1 MRALWLLI
9 KAITAI
15 ALIFAGAV
23 FALRNDQLLNVDF
36 ILFQSVNI
44 SLGLWLLI
52 FLALGA
58 FLGMLASS
66 LIIASYRRTLARLK
80 KEAQVKNLSQRHKKE
95 IIES

>member
-1 MRALWLLI
+1 VRTIWLLI

-23 FALRNDQLLNVDF
+23 FALRNDQLLSVDF

-52 FLALGA
+52 FLALGV

-66 LIIASYRRTLARLK
+66 LIIAFYRRKLARLR
-80 KEAQVKNLSQRHKKE
+80 KETQERDSSEKLKPKT
-95 IIES
+95 

>member
-1 MRALWLLI
+1 VRTIWLLI
-9 KAITAI
+9 KALTAI

-52 FLALGA
+52 FLALGV

-66 LIIASYRRTLARLK
+66 LIIASYRRKLERLK
-80 KEAQVKNLSQRHKKE
+80 KETQERDSSEKLKPKA
-95 IIES
+95 

>member
-1 MRALWLLI
+1 MRTIWLLI

-52 FLALGA
+52 FLALGV

-66 LIIASYRRTLARLK
+66 LIIASYRRKFARLK
-80 KEAQVKNLSQRHKKE
+80 KETQERDSSEKLKPE
-95 IIES
+95 T

>member
-1 MRALWLLI
+1 MRAIWLLI
-9 KAITAI
+9 KTLTAI

-52 FLALGA
+52 FLALGV

-66 LIIASYRRTLARLK
+66 LIIASYRRKLARLK
-80 KEAQVKNLSQRHKKE
+80 KEAQERDSSEKLKPKT
-95 IIES
+95 

>member
-1 MRALWLLI
+1 MRAIWLLI
-9 KAITAI
+9 KTLTAI
-15 ALIFAGAV
+15 ALIFAGAL

-52 FLALGA
+52 FLALGV

-66 LIIASYRRTLARLK
+66 LIIASYRRKLARLK

>member
-1 MRALWLLI
+1 MRTIWLLI

-44 SLGLWLLI
+44 SLGLWLFNISSTGGI
-52 FLALGA
+52 FGYV
-58 FLGMLASS
+58 G
-66 LIIASYRRTLARLK
+66 
-80 KEAQVKNLSQRHKKE
+80 Q
-95 IIES
+95 

>member
-1 MRALWLLI
+1 MRTIWLLI

-52 FLALGA
+52 FLALGV

-66 LIIASYRRTLARLK
+66 LIIASYRRKLARLK
-80 KEAQVKNLSQRHKKE
+80 NETQERDS
-95 IIES
+95 S